1 MKKVHIFAVILMITA
16 FAAPFSS
23 WAKGPGETAH
33 LVDNS
38 DSDVRA
44 FPGFH
49 GSGTQMNGPISGTY
63 SPDDWDEDNQDE
75 DSGPSVTYV
84 QGWRYNPGGW
94 WYQYADGSWPAD
106 GWKLIDNR
114 WYLFNSG
121 GHMVTGWYQDLA
133 GQWFYLNPVDDGML
147 GAMRT
152 GWQIIDKK
160 AYYFHS
166 ISDGSLGH
174 LLMNTV
180 TPDGYVVGPDGA
192 MMP

>member
-1 MKKVHIFAVILMITA
+1 MRKLSVLFAILLIMMA
-16 FAAPFSS
+16 MVKAPALAA
-23 WAKGPGETAH
+23 GPGETARI
-33 LVDNS
+33 VDNS

-44 FPGFH
+44 YPGFH
-49 GSGTQMNGPISGTY
+49 GSGPKVDGPISGSY
-63 SPDDWDEDNQDE
+63 SPEDWDDADE
-75 DSGPSVTYV
+75 DYDDGPSVTYA
-84 QGWRYNPGGW
+84 QGWRYHPGGW

-106 GWKLIDNR
+106 GWKLIDGR
-114 WYLFNSG
+114 WYLFSSG
-121 GHMVTGWYQDLA
+121 GHMVTGWYQDAA

-147 GAMRT
+147 GAMRI

-180 TPDGYVVGPDGA
+180 TPDGYPVGSDGA
-192 MMP
+192 MLP